1 MGAFK
6 VQTARLTSPATRPY
20 ASSREKVWTVTCGS
34 SFWRPWSSLL
44 DGAVVAGASNL
55 LMDYPFVVDLDLGR
69 PQPFFGLEGEER
81 GEAMNLD

>member
-1 MGAFK
+1 
-6 VQTARLTSPATRPY
+6 
-20 ASSREKVWTVTCGS
+20 
-34 SFWRPWSSLL
+34 L